1 MDEDDEYS
9 LHYEFL
15 DQITKADKHSVASLT
30 KNVLQRGNPFNLEQ
44 PKRVMN
50 IATDAILEKD
60 KEDFLMNCISLEKDA
75 RNDSMSHVWQRK
87 TNSCWKLFLKL
98 EKAPRK
104 RVRKKNIIW
113 LKKRFTLYWLCSLG
127 RFRSWNSHGL
137 WNLTYILLSYKKRF
151 DSKAK

>member
-75 RNDSMSHVWQRK
+75 RNDSMSHV
-87 TNSCWKLFLKL
+87 
-98 EKAPRK
+98 
-104 RVRKKNIIW
+104 
-113 LKKRFTLYWLCSLG
+113 
-127 RFRSWNSHGL
+127 
-137 WNLTYILLSYKKRF
+137 
-151 DSKAK
+151 